1 MLKPAGRVFDCADQM
16 SLPPDTFD
24 PLRVDPAVVFGE
36 QARDR
41 PDVVRQA
48 GTRVRSYQ
56 QGSLLKSGLLRTGPP
71 PVSIA
76 LGPIVLTA
84 MPVYQR
90 LGRVSTSTGDRDLF
104 TVSVSIRMM

>member
-48 GTRVRSYQ
+48 GTRECGHISKDLVEVGIVEDRAAA
-56 QGSLLKSGLLRTGPP
+56 GFDRARTDC
-71 PVSIA
+71 V
-76 LGPIVLTA
+76 
-84 MPVYQR
+84 
-90 LGRVSTSTGDRDLF
+90 DRDACLP
-104 TVSVSIRMM
+104 TPWSG